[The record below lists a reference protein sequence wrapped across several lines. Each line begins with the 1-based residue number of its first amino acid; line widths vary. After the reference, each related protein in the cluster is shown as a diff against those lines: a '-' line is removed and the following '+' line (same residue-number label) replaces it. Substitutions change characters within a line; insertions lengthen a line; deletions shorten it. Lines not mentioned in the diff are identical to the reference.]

1 MYKKCS
7 GSRHIDQIRQH
18 MLAQGGIGMNEM
30 QRRAIE
36 YQMKCGILKA
46 LRRAGRVSER
56 QYHAAMETLQ
66 AQRGA
71 AA

>member
-1 MYKKCS
+1 
-7 GSRHIDQIRQH
+7 
-18 MLAQGGIGMNEM
+18 MNEM

-56 QYHAAMETLQ
+56 QYHAAMETCLLYTSD
-66 AQRGA
+66 A
-71 AA
+71 ADD

>member
-1 MYKKCS
+1 
-7 GSRHIDQIRQH
+7 

>member
-1 MYKKCS
+1 
-7 GSRHIDQIRQH
+7 
-18 MLAQGGIGMNEM
+18 MNEM

-46 LRRAGRVSER
+46 LRRAGRVSET
-56 QYHAAMETLQ
+56 MQ

-71 AA
+71 AV